1 MSWIKLILFS
11 LPLAVA
17 CTPQEAPPSGTP
29 QSQLTSESSDV
40 ILFEGGRLIT
50 GDGNV
55 LEDAAF
61 LIENGRF
68 TQVGVSGTINVPVG
82 AVQVNFSGK
91 TIIPALI
98 DGHGHLGYSD
108 VGARTDVRASYS
120 RENIIDHLQRHAYYG
135 QSATMSMGIDP
146 LSMAELRG
154 STIDNAARFLW
165 AGRGMGRP
173 NAGPGATDR
182 RDVPYGIDTV
192 EEGIAAV
199 HELAE
204 TQVDLVK
211 IWVDDRN
218 GSVEKLTPDLY
229 RPIIKEAH
237 RLGLKVTAHIFY
249 LEDAKDLLR
258 AGIDGFAHGIR
269 DVDVDDEFMEL
280 LANRPYTF
288 LMPNLP
294 NSGSTTIDD
303 LPFFAQTLPAAGAET
318 MRTEISESTT
328 HARFAV
334 EARNLKRMYDAGVTL
349 IIGTDGDGAGWDI
362 HEEIADMVLA
372 GVSPTDALASATKNA
387 AELYRLHDL
396 GTISAGKSADFVI
409 LDSNPLED
417 IKNTREIS
425 NVYIRGE
432 EVNRAELSANWTE

>member
-68 TQVGVSGTINVPVG
+68 TQVGVSGTINVPAG

-120 RENIIDHLQRHAYYG
+120 RENIIDHLHRHAYYG

-146 LSMAELRG
+146 LSMAELRE

-349 IIGTDGDGAGWDI
+349 ITGTDGDGAGWDI

>member
-120 RENIIDHLQRHAYYG
+120 RENIIDHLHRHAYYG

-146 LSMAELRG
+146 LSMAELRE

-218 GSVEKLTPDLY
+218 GTVEKLTPDLY

-349 IIGTDGDGAGWDI
+349 ITGTDGDGAGWDI

>member
-68 TQVGVSGTINVPVG
+68 TQVGVSGTINVPAG

-120 RENIIDHLQRHAYYG
+120 RENIIDHLHRHAYYG

-146 LSMAELRG
+146 LSMAELRE

-165 AGRGMGRP
+165 AGRGMGRSRACR
-173 NAGPGATDR
+173 NASR
-182 RDVPYGIDTV
+182 
-192 EEGIAAV
+192 
-199 HELAE
+199 
-204 TQVDLVK
+204 
-211 IWVDDRN
+211 
-218 GSVEKLTPDLY
+218 S
-229 RPIIKEAH
+229 
-237 RLGLKVTAHIFY
+237 
-249 LEDAKDLLR
+249 
-258 AGIDGFAHGIR
+258 
-269 DVDVDDEFMEL
+269 
-280 LANRPYTF
+280 
-288 LMPNLP
+288 
-294 NSGSTTIDD
+294 
-303 LPFFAQTLPAAGAET
+303 
-318 MRTEISESTT
+318 SENMG
-328 HARFAV
+328 R
-334 EARNLKRMYDAGVTL
+334 
-349 IIGTDGDGAGWDI
+349 
-362 HEEIADMVLA
+362 
-372 GVSPTDALASATKNA
+372 
-387 AELYRLHDL
+387 
-396 GTISAGKSADFVI
+396 
-409 LDSNPLED
+409 
-417 IKNTREIS
+417 
-425 NVYIRGE
+425 
-432 EVNRAELSANWTE
+432 

>member
-1 MSWIKLILFS
+1 MSWKRLILFF
-11 LPLAVA
+11 LPLVVSCAQQE
-17 CTPQEAPPSGTP
+17 TPANQ
-29 QSQLTSESSDV
+29 QLGVEGESSDV
-40 ILFEGGRLIT
+40 ILFEGARVIV

-55 LEDAAF
+55 LENASF
-61 LIENGRF
+61 LVENGHF
-68 TQVGVSGTINVPVG
+68 SQIGTSGTIDVPTNVL
-82 AVQVNFSGK
+82 QVNVSGK

-108 VGARTDVRASYS
+108 VGARTDVRTSYS

-135 QSATMSMGIDP
+135 VSATMSMGIDP
-146 LSMAELRG
+146 LSMAELRE
-154 STIDNAARFLW
+154 SAIDNAARFLW
-165 AGRGMGRP
+165 AGRGIGRP

-182 RDVPYGIDTV
+182 RDVPFGIDTV

-199 HELAE
+199 RELAE

-218 GSVEKLTPDLY
+218 GTVEKLTPDLY
-229 RPIIKEAH
+229 TPVIKEAH

-249 LEDAKDLLR
+249 LDDAKDLLR
-258 AGIDGFAHGIR
+258 AGVDGFAHGIR
-269 DVDVDDEFMEL
+269 DIDVDEEFMEL

-303 LPFFAQTLPAAGAET
+303 LPFFAQTLPAAGAEI
-318 MRTEISESTT
+318 MSTEISESTT
-328 HARFAV
+328 HPRFAV
-334 EARNLKRMYDAGVTL
+334 ESRNLKRMYDAGVPL

-372 GVSPTDALASATKNA
+372 GVSPADAIESATKNA

-396 GTISAGKSADFVI
+396 GTISVGKSADFVI

-417 IKNTREIS
+417 IKNTRAIS
-425 NVYIRGE
+425 SVYIRGK
-432 EVNRAELSANWTE
+432 EVNRTALAASWTE

>member
-120 RENIIDHLQRHAYYG
+120 RENIIDHLHRHAYYG

-146 LSMAELRG
+146 LSMAELRE

-349 IIGTDGDGAGWDI
+349 ITGTDGDGAGWDI

>member
-68 TQVGVSGTINVPVG
+68 TQVGVSGTINVPAG

-120 RENIIDHLQRHAYYG
+120 RENIIDHLHRHAYYG

-146 LSMAELRG
+146 LSMAELRE

-218 GSVEKLTPDLY
+218 GTVEKLTPDLY
-229 RPIIKEAH
+229 GPIIKEAH

-349 IIGTDGDGAGWDI
+349 ITGTDGDGAGWDI

-409 LDSNPLED
+409 LDSNPLEN

>member
-120 RENIIDHLQRHAYYG
+120 RENIIDHLHRHAYYG

-146 LSMAELRG
+146 LSMAELRE

-349 IIGTDGDGAGWDI
+349 ITGTDGDGAGWDI

-387 AELYRLHDL
+387 AELYRLHEL

>member
-68 TQVGVSGTINVPVG
+68 TQVGVSGTINVPAG

-120 RENIIDHLQRHAYYG
+120 RENIIDHLHRHAYYG

-146 LSMAELRG
+146 LSMAELRE

-218 GSVEKLTPDLY
+218 GTVEKLTPDLY
-229 RPIIKEAH
+229 GPIIKEAH

-349 IIGTDGDGAGWDI
+349 ITGTDGDGAGWDI

-396 GTISAGKSADFVI
+396 GTIGKSADFVI